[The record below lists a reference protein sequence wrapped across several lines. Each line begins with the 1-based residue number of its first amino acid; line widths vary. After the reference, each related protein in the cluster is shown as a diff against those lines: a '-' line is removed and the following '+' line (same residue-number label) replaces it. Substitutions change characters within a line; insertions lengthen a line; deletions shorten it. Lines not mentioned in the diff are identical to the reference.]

1 MTNASQAAA
10 LQASP
15 TGRALPLAL
24 MAPALAII
32 AFYVIVPLVCLGAY
46 SFWTMLPDG
55 TVVRDFSLE
64 TWQSLVTDPFYG
76 SVLLDTFQLAFVSTV
91 ICVVVGY
98 GPAYLM
104 ASAAPRWRGV
114 LTILLFLPSWISY
127 LVRTMSWLPVLGKN
141 GLVNTALLGAGVVEQ
156 PLPLLYNHFTVYLG
170 LVHYLL
176 PIMILNIYLGL
187 ATVDPTIVAAART
200 LGANARQAFLA
211 VTFPLALP
219 GLSAGCLLCFIL
231 SLGTFVTPQI
241 LGGPG
246 TTYYGNLV
254 YDTILHQLDWP
265 TGAMLSV
272 VIMVLLIALLYVYG
286 RFMGL
291 STVLRAIKS

>member
-1 MTNASQAAA
+1 MAVT
-10 LQASP
+10 QASSP
-15 TGRALPLAL
+15 RQAKVLPLAL
-24 MAPALAII
+24 MLPALTII
-32 AFYVIVPLVCLGAY
+32 GFYVVVPLVCLGAY

-55 TVVRDFSLE
+55 RVLRDFTLE
-64 TWQSLVTDPFYG
+64 TWQSLFTDSFYV

-91 ICVVVGY
+91 ICALIGY
-98 GPAYLM
+98 GPAYFM
-104 ASAAPRWRGV
+104 ASAAPKWRGI

-141 GLVNTALLGAGVVEQ
+141 GLVNTALLDVGIINQ

-187 ATVDPTIVAAART
+187 ATVDSTIVAAART
-200 LGANARQAFLA
+200 LGANARQAFLS

-272 VIMVLLIALLYVYG
+272 VILVLLIALLYVYG
-286 RFMGL
+286 RFIGL

>member
-1 MTNASQAAA
+1 M
-10 LQASP
+10 
-15 TGRALPLAL
+15 
-24 MAPALAII
+24 
-32 AFYVIVPLVCLGAY
+32 
-46 SFWTMLPDG
+46 
-55 TVVRDFSLE
+55 
-64 TWQSLVTDPFYG
+64 
-76 SVLLDTFQLAFVSTV
+76 
-91 ICVVVGY
+91 
-98 GPAYLM
+98 
-104 ASAAPRWRGV
+104 
-114 LTILLFLPSWISY
+114 
-127 LVRTMSWLPVLGKN
+127 
-141 GLVNTALLGAGVVEQ
+141 
-156 PLPLLYNHFTVYLG
+156 
-170 LVHYLL
+170 HYLL